1 MGGVTSAESENSDEE
16 EDDGEGR
23 EVAKERKQKGKLGWD
38 SSSITY

>member
-16 EDDGEGR
+16 EDDDEGR
-23 EVAKERKQKGKLGWD
+23 EAAKERKQKGKLGWD